1 MGRYSGPK
9 WRIARR
15 LGCNIYVGEEKSLK
29 GKSILDRRPY
39 PPGQHGREGRRKL
52 SYYARQLMEK
62 QKVKFYYGVR
72 EEQFVRYF
80 EKATRMK
87 GRTGDN
93 LLKLLESRLD
103 NVVYR
108 AGFAVSHRHARQ
120 LVVHGHVLVNGKKV
134 DRPSYQVKP
143 GDVITI
149 KDKTKEV
156 PDVKKAWFE
165 LSDKRG
171 VPSWIEVDRDNFKAV
186 VKSEP
191 TREEVEIPVEDHLIV
206 ELYSK

>member
-1 MGRYSGPK
+1 MARYTGPK

-15 LGCNIYVGEEKSLK
+15 LGVNIYVGEEKSQK

-39 PPGQHGREGRRKL
+39 PPGQHGRSRRKI

-62 QKVKFYYGVR
+62 QKVKYYYGVR
-72 EEQFVRYF
+72 EEQFRRFYQMA
-80 EKATRMK
+80 ERMR
-87 GRTGDN
+87 GQTGEN

-108 AGFAVSHRHARQ
+108 LGFGKSHRHARQ
-120 LVVHGHVLVNGKKV
+120 LVVHGHILVNGQKV
-134 DRPSYQVKP
+134 DRPSYLVKP
-143 GDVITI
+143 GDVIEVKEKSRDIPQI
-149 KDKTKEV
+149 KEGM
-156 PDVKKAWFE
+156 E
-165 LSDKRG
+165 LAQRRG
-171 VPSWIEVDRDNFKAV
+171 IPSWLELDPENFKGI

-191 TREEVEIPVEDHLIV
+191 TREEVEIPVEEHLIV